1 KLVALWLTCR
11 NAEVNMVS
19 RVDFGGGGATVWA
32 GITSQSKT
40 NLVLVDGPGT
50 ACSYLRDI
58 AEPSSTPQFHQ
69 NTPELDNNAPPHGA
83 RSATAGLQEVGEPQ

>member
-1 KLVALWLTCR
+1 MNFFVI

-58 AEPSSTPQFHQ
+58 ALLFKIQTKREKLLLNNIPHFLSSV
-69 NTPELDNNAPPHGA
+69 
-83 RSATAGLQEVGEPQ
+83 SASL